1 MSLRT
6 QLAYLAS
13 LVTLG
18 LGLAFLVYPLGL
30 VLLTGLD
37 ITDPRGL
44 SEMRSTYGAMF
55 TVMGAFMLY
64 STLRRPNASLYL
76 RFAAYLWLGAF
87 LGRVFSMII
96 DGVWTP
102 INFAVLALELV
113 VGLGALLGSLE
124 NPQNKLKSEK

>member
-1 MSLRT
+1 MTLRT

-13 LVTLG
+13 LITLG
-18 LGLAFLVYPLGL
+18 LGVAFLVYPLGL

-37 ITDPRGL
+37 ITNPRGL

-55 TVMGAFMLY
+55 TVMGALMLY
-64 STLRRPNASLYL
+64 GVIRRPRTSMYL
-76 RFAAYLWLGAF
+76 RFASYLWLAAF
-87 LGRVFSMII
+87 SGRLFSMIV

-102 INFAVLALELV
+102 VNFGILAVELL

-124 NPQNKLKSEK
+124 NPQMKLPKGE